1 MIGRRA
7 LLSAGVSAGL
17 AALVAPVLGQ
27 ALAYKLVPDKVG
39 DGIWVIRGAD
49 APILRDNG
57 GAIANITLIATD
69 AGAVL
74 VDAGPSLRYGEALQ
88 ALAKSL
94 TGKPVARV
102 YLTHLHPDHSY
113 GDAAFAPTA
122 IAATPGLVAEL
133 KSEGPGF
140 ADGMYRLLGDWMRGT
155 ELHLPGH
162 LVTTPEEVVGGRRLR
177 MLPLSGHSAND
188 LAILDVASGTLVA
201 GDLVFHD
208 RAPST
213 PHADLAQWRRTLATL
228 RGLGHKAVVPGHGPF
243 DPTPTAAIDQTQG
256 WLDWLE
262 ATLTDAVASGLDMV
276 EAGNLPIPPRFAQM
290 KAARYELERS
300 VAHLYPALE
309 AKLLPRIDA
318 R

>member
-7 LLSAGVSAGL
+7 MLGGGVALL
-17 AALVAPVLGQ
+17 AARAIGQ
-27 ALAYKLVPDKVG
+27 SLAYRLDPQAIG
-39 DGIWVIRGAD
+39 DGIWLIRGAD
-49 APILRDNG
+49 APIEPGNG

-74 VDAGPSLRYGEALQ
+74 VDAGPSLRYGEALDR
-88 ALAKSL
+88 LARTL
-94 TGKPVARV
+94 TGKRVARV

-113 GDAAFAPTA
+113 GDAAFAPDQ
-122 IAATPGLVAEL
+122 IAATPALIDEL
-133 KSEGPGF
+133 TREGPGF

-162 LVTTPEEVVGGRRLR
+162 RIVTPEETVGGRRFTL
-177 MLPLSGHSAND
+177 LALSGHSAAD
-188 LAILDVASGTLVA
+188 LAVLDQATGMLIA

-213 PHADLAQWRRTLATL
+213 PHADLAMWRKALATL
-228 RGLGHKAVVPGHGPF
+228 KASDHRAVVPGHGPY
-243 DPTPTAAIDQTQG
+243 DRTPSAAIDQTRD

-262 ATLTDAVASGLDMV
+262 SALTDAVRDGLDMV
-276 EAGNLPIPPRFAQM
+276 EAGAMPIPLRFAAM

-300 VAHLYPALE
+300 VAHLYPAIE
-309 AKLLPRIDA
+309 ARSLPRVD
-318 R
+318 RR